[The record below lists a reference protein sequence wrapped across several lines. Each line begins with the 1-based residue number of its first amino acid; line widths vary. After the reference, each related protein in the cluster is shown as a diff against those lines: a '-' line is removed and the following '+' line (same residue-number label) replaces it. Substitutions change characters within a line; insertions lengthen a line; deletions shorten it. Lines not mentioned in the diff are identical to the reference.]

1 EVEEVILVSGDGDFS
16 LLVERIQQRFN
27 KTVTVYGVPKLTS
40 QTLIDCADNF
50 VAIDDDFLL

>member
-1 EVEEVILVSGDGDFS
+1 MILVSGDGDFS

>member
-1 EVEEVILVSGDGDFS
+1 
-16 LLVERIQQRFN
+16 
-27 KTVTVYGVPKLTS
+27 YGVPKLTS